1 MKSTFKYSNDRMK
14 KYFLLLIVLGFYLEQ
29 SQIFAQ
35 QVVLNEVMSS
45 NGITIPD
52 EDGSNFIILSKQ
64 ILILQDLVYRMIH

>member
-1 MKSTFKYSNDRMK
+1 MK
-14 KYFLLLIVLGFYLEQ
+14 KYFLLVIVLAFYLEQ

-52 EDGSNFIILSKQ
+52 EDGDFS
-64 ILILQDLVYRMIH
+64 D